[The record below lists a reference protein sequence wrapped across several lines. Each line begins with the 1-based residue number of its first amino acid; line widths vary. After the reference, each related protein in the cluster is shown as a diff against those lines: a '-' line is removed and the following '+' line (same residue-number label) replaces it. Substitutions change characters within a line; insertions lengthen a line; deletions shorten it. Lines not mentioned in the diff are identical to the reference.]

1 MQTERKQRK
10 SAFYT
15 FERQE
20 NYAQSA
26 PPPVSDWVHS
36 FVEVRF
42 SVHEC
47 LAALVKEN
55 AQISRAVGTVDP
67 QSPLIERASCLL

>member
-1 MQTERKQRK
+1 MFDLKAHYSVLLYKVHSWRMQTERKQRK

-26 PPPVSDWVHS
+26 LPPFVSVWVQN
-36 FVEVRF
+36 FVEVRY
-42 SVHEC
+42 
-47 LAALVKEN
+47 
-55 AQISRAVGTVDP
+55 
-67 QSPLIERASCLL
+67 ASDEF